1 MNMQTNYLN
10 PTSFLVSIERLPNVE
25 FTTQRAILPSISM
38 SAVTTPNPL
47 KNIYQV
53 PDHLEYAE
61 LDLSF
66 ILNENLDNYIEILN
80 WMEGLA
86 TPDSL
91 SQFDRLK
98 KTKDGLK
105 SDIVIIVTN
114 SHKNP
119 NIEFRFKDAFPLTI
133 SPISLDITPGDI
145 VNPEVTVTF
154 RHNGFSITQ
163 L

>member
-1 MNMQTNYLN
+1 MQTNYLN
-10 PTSFLVSIERLPNVE
+10 PTSFLVSVERLPNVE
-25 FTTQRAILPSISM
+25 FFTQRAILPSVSM

-47 KNIYQV
+47 KNLYNV

-66 ILNENLDNYIEILN
+66 ILDENMNNYIEVLR
-80 WMEGLA
+80 WMEGIS
-86 TPDSL
+86 TPETL

-98 KTKDGLK
+98 KTKDGIV
-105 SDIVIIVTN
+105 SDIVVILTN

-119 NIEFRFKDAFPLTI
+119 HIEFRFKDAFPLTI

-154 RHNGFSITQ
+154 RHNGFEVTQ
-163 L
+163 LV